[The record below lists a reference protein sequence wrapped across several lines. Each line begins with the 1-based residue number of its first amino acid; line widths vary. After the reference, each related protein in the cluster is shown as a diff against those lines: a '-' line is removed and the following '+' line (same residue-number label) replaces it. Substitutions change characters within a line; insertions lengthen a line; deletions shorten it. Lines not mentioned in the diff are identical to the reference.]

1 MERREQERRVPVSV
15 HRVVEVPVYTEARR
29 VVCVCVCARAR
40 APRRDRVC
48 VDERGRVWRA
58 RRLYQPLYQLY

>member
-1 MERREQERRVPVSV
+1 MERREQERHVPVSV

-40 APRRDRVC
+40 AAARPC
-48 VDERGRVWRA
+48 VRGRVWRA
-58 RRLYQPLYQLY
+58 RRLYQPLYHLY